1 MSDFSGVSDISLKL
15 EWIEVSKDVKNLQ
28 TLKERF
34 PEREDIP
41 LKLRSKESLQEMYKE
56 ELDKRGLSNGRS
68 N

>member
-28 TLKERF
+28 SLKERF

-41 LKLRSKESLQEMYKE
+41 LKLRSKESLRELYRE
-56 ELDKRGLSNGRS
+56 ELDKRGV
-68 N
+68 